1 MTGLWCHKP
10 THTHFPFNFPDF
22 RPIERRLEATEGP
35 ENVPTIVGVLSLLV
49 ERGLKTESEREKK
62 GAHQMVV
69 NKPRVNTHH

>member
-1 MTGLWCHKP
+1 MRVHQGDRALVPQTH

-49 ERGLKTESEREKK
+49 ERGLKTESE
-62 GAHQMVV
+62 
-69 NKPRVNTHH
+69 